1 MEDAVM
7 MYLPDVFRI
16 GILSGFCIATLFN
29 LTARGINA
37 ALAVLRKF

>member
-1 MEDAVM
+1 MTYM
-7 MYLPDVFRI
+7 PDVFRI

-29 LTARGINA
+29 LAARGINA

>member
-1 MEDAVM
+1 ML
-7 MYLPDVFRI
+7 YLPDVFRV